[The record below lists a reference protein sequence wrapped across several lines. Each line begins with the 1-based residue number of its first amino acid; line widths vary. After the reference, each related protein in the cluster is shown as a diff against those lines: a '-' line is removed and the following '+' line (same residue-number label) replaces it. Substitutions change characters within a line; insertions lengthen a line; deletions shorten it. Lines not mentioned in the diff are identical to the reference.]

1 VHGEVSLG
9 YFAVSD
15 EKFEDIFENEE
26 VDQG

>member
-9 YFAVSD
+9 YFVKSD
-15 EKFEDIFENEE
+15 KKFEDIFGDEE